1 MTKCHPSDWLSV
13 EVDLAPTAATS
24 EIISRR
30 LPPQT
35 TRVRTLW
42 QNCPNVPWA
51 AIATAVELSGKF
63 PLMSV
68 R

>member
-30 LPPQT
+30 LPHKL
-35 TRVRTLW
+35 RAYGH
-42 QNCPNVPWA
+42 CGK
-51 AIATAVELSGKF
+51 IARMF
-63 PLMSV
+63 PGRLLLLPLNFQGNFP
-68 R
+68 